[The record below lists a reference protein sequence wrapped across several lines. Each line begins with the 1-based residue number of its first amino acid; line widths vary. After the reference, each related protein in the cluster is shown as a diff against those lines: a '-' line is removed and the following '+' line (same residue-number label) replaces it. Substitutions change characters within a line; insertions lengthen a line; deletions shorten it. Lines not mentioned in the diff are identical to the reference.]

1 MTFRLWMS
9 NMHAGTIIG
18 KGGANVKKIREQSGC
33 KVSIAE
39 LGPGEVERVV
49 SIIGTPPAVN
59 HAIELIVDVLEEAH
73 GDFPPADPS
82 LAMGASEPPPHVFK
96 LLLTN
101 NQVGGIIGKGGATIK
116 QMREESGAMIK
127 VEASGTIAN
136 ERVVIVTAPKTA
148 ILVALS
154 LIAAKLSQMPDDAPP
169 PHQRQRTGPASVSS
183 HPGGMPPRYGA
194 PQMQQPW
201 AGMPPSHGGA
211 PPSQPGYPGAGY
223 PAAPPS
229 AYGSSY
235 GSQYA
240 APGTQTQAGY
250 VPPTGG
256 QSVAA
261 SVGFPQ
267 PNGYASQPYS
277 PQQPYVAQQGY
288 GQGFAPPQTQPYGQ
302 GQGYGQGGYPS
313 YGVDAAAIPGGYGAS
328 ATVAPVASAPTQT
341 ANGVEQLV
349 PVQLIGR
356 LIGRGGSGIKELRE
370 VTRAMIKIES
380 DCLPGTD
387 QRKVTISGTPE
398 QTQLA
403 ISMIQ
408 TRLAMGP

>member
-1 MTFRLWMS
+1 MTFRMYMS
-9 NMHAGTIIG
+9 NQHAGTIIG

-39 LGPGEVERVV
+39 QGPGELERVV
-49 SIIGTPPAVN
+49 SIIGTAPAVN
-59 HAIELIVDVLEEAH
+59 HAIELIVDVLEEAY
-73 GDFPPADPS
+73 GDAPPTDPS
-82 LAMGASEPPPHVFK
+82 LGMGGEPPPHVFK

-127 VEASGTIAN
+127 VEASGTMGN
-136 ERVVIVTAPKTA
+136 ERVVIVTAAKTA
-148 ILVALS
+148 VLVALS

-169 PHQRQRTGPASVSS
+169 PHQRQRTGPASLPG
-183 HPGGMPPRYGA
+183 HPGGMQQRYGA

-201 AGMPPSHGGA
+201 AGMPQGHGGA

-223 PAAPPS
+223 PAAQPP
-229 AYGSSY
+229 AYGASY

-240 APGTQTQAGY
+240 APGTQPQAGY
-250 VPPTGG
+250 APPPGG
-256 QSVAA
+256 QSAAA
-261 SVGFPQ
+261 SAGFPS

-277 PQQPYVAQQGY
+277 AQQPYAAQQGY
-288 GQGFAPPQTQPYGQ
+288 GQGYAPPQTQPYAQ
-302 GQGYGQGGYPS
+302 GQGYAQAGYPG
-313 YGVDAAAIPGGYGAS
+313 YGAEAAAVHGGYGSS
-328 ATVAPVASAPTQT
+328 AAVAPVASAPTQT

-380 DCLPGTD
+380 ECLPGTD